1 MSLVFKKI
9 ESGDIFT
16 RDFSPLVR
24 NNEITFPTSEEIA
37 VVYGPNGTGKT
48 SLIKVL
54 GDAKGTKVEFSLDG
68 TEYQAGSDVFHIIN
82 DQNNRNIISGE
93 TRDFFLGDNI
103 RHEFELQDQVA
114 EDRSAVISAILSLI
128 KNTFGISAGNSPLI
142 ELLPKA
148 ELAAFIKDCAN
159 SKSKGN
165 RYTTDA
171 LVALL
176 TSLERHTV
184 PEYDSDKLAFIQ
196 SDWSNKQSIIRQLE
210 SLVGAEI
217 TPNAHVHEIEENT
230 EAIGILSRF
239 HKDKCIVC
247 DNEDIDWEALLE
259 AKTAHR

>member
-1 MSLVFKKI
+1 MSLIFKKI

-24 NNEITFPTSEEIA
+24 NNEIIFPTSEEIA

-68 TEYQAGSDVFHIIN
+68 TDYQAGAEVFHIIN

-114 EDRSAVISAILSLI
+114 TDRNTVISAILSLI

-142 ELLPKA
+142 ELLSKA

-165 RYTTDA
+165 SESSR
-171 LVALL
+171 
-176 TSLERHTV
+176 TSR
-184 PEYDSDKLAFIQ
+184 PWK
-196 SDWSNKQSIIRQLE
+196 
-210 SLVGAEI
+210 
-217 TPNAHVHEIEENT
+217 T
-230 EAIGILSRF
+230 E
-239 HKDKCIVC
+239 
-247 DNEDIDWEALLE
+247 WELGGP
-259 AKTAHR
+259 